1 MNYENEHIANTYQR
15 LPINVLNGNGAI
27 LHDINGKRY
36 IDMMGGYGVA
46 ILGYGNSKIKEA
58 VCRQFDTI
66 PIAHASEYTASRE
79 EFVKNLT
86 GIVPAG
92 LDKFYLGNTGAE
104 AIEAAIKT
112 VIKSS
117 KKHKI
122 VAMTNSYHGKTAGAL
137 SITYSEKY
145 RQSFGDILM
154 KNVEF
159 IRYNNMEDLE
169 KIERDDEI
177 SAVFFE
183 PVQGEGGIN
192 IPDRDYVKEL
202 RQITEN
208 NGIILVAD
216 EIQSGLGRTGK
227 MWAHE
232 HFGIKP
238 DIITIGKGIGG
249 GLPLSIAAGKPEF
262 MDNLAKGEQ
271 SSTTGG
277 NPLSMAAGS
286 AVIEQLS
293 QSLIDDVARKG
304 ELFRKALSESLDD
317 SKIVKEIRGLGL
329 MDAIELKVKFLPIL
343 MDIINRGVLP
353 LYSGINIL
361 RMLPPY
367 VITDSEIEEAANIMS
382 EGIKSYSKEVVRSTT
397 PSSRRG
403 LVP

>member
-46 ILGYGNSKIKEA
+46 ILGYGNTLIKEA

-66 PIAHASEYTASRE
+66 SIAHASEYTASRE
-79 EFVKNLT
+79 EFVKDLT
-86 GIVPAG
+86 GIVPRG
-92 LDKFYLGNTGAE
+92 LDKFYLGNIGAE

-112 VIKSS
+112 VMKSS
-117 KKHKI
+117 RKHKI
-122 VAMTNSYHGKTAGAL
+122 IAMTNSYHGKTAGAL
-137 SITYSEKY
+137 SITHSEKY
-145 RQSFGDILM
+145 RQAFSDLLM

-159 IRYNNMEDLE
+159 IQYNNMEDLE
-169 KIERDDEI
+169 KLRKEEDIA
-177 SAVFFE
+177 AVFFE

-192 IPDRDYVKEL
+192 IPDREYVREL

-249 GLPLSIAAGKPEF
+249 GLPLSITAGKPEF
-262 MDNLAKGEQ
+262 MDNLSKGEQ

-277 NPLSMAAGS
+277 NPLAMAAGS
-286 AVIEQLS
+286 AVIGQLT
-293 QSLIDDVARKG
+293 QSMIENVARKG
-304 ELFRKALSESLDD
+304 EIFRSALSEGLED
-317 SKIVKEIRGLGL
+317 SKIVREIRGLGL

-343 MDIINRGVLP
+343 MSIINKGVLP
-353 LYSGINIL
+353 LYSGMNIL

-367 VITDSEIEEAANIMS
+367 VITDSEISEAAGIMS
-382 EGIKSYSKEVVRSTT
+382 DGIKSFGKEVAK
-397 PSSRRG
+397 
-403 LVP
+403 

>member
-1 MNYENEHIANTYQR
+1 MNYENDHIANTYQR
-15 LPINVLNGNGAI
+15 LPVNILNGSGAI

-46 ILGYGNSKIKEA
+46 ILGYGNMPVKEA
-58 VCRQFDTI
+58 VCKQFDTI
-66 PIAHASEYTASRE
+66 SIAHASEYTPARE
-79 EFVKNLT
+79 EFIKDLT
-86 GIVPAG
+86 GIVPSG

-104 AIEAAIKT
+104 AVEAAIKT

-117 KKHKI
+117 RKHKI
-122 VAMTNSYHGKTAGAL
+122 IAMTSSYHGKTAGAL

-145 RQSFGDILM
+145 RKAFEPLLM

-159 IRYNNMEDLE
+159 IGYNSMDDLE
-169 KIERDDEI
+169 KLEKDPDIA
-177 SAVFFE
+177 AVFFE

-192 IPDRDYVKEL
+192 IPSKEYVQEL
-202 RQITEN
+202 RGVTEK

-232 HFGIKP
+232 HFNIKP

-249 GLPLSIAAGKPEF
+249 GMPLSVTAGKAEF
-262 MDNLAKGEQ
+262 MDNLSKGEQ

-277 NPLSMAAGS
+277 NPLAMAAGS
-286 AVIEQLS
+286 AVIKQLDS
-293 QSLIDDVARKG
+293 AMIENVARKG
-304 ELFRKALSESLDD
+304 EIFRDKLRSGLVDAR
-317 SKIVKEIRGLGL
+317 IVKEIRGLGL
-329 MDAIELKVKFLPIL
+329 MDAIELRIKFLPVL
-343 MDIINRGVLP
+343 MELINRGVLP

-367 VITDSEIEEAANIMS
+367 VISDEELKEAASIMS
-382 EGIKSYSKEVVRSTT
+382 EVILSAGKEV
-397 PSSRRG
+397 PS
-403 LVP
+403 

>member
-1 MNYENEHIANTYQR
+1 MNYENDHIANTYQR
-15 LPINVLNGNGAI
+15 LPVNILNGSGAI

-46 ILGYGNSKIKEA
+46 ILGYGNMPVKEA
-58 VCRQFDTI
+58 VCKQFDTI
-66 PIAHASEYTASRE
+66 SIAHASEYTPARE
-79 EFVKNLT
+79 EFIKDLT
-86 GIVPAG
+86 GIVPSG

-104 AIEAAIKT
+104 AVEAAIKT

-117 KKHKI
+117 RKHKI
-122 VAMTNSYHGKTAGAL
+122 IAMTNSYHGKTAGAL

-145 RQSFGDILM
+145 RKAFEPLLM

-159 IRYNNMEDLE
+159 IEYNSMDGLE
-169 KIERDDEI
+169 KLEKDDDI
-177 SAVFFE
+177 AGVFFE

-192 IPDRDYVKEL
+192 IPSKEYIKEL
-202 RQITEN
+202 RSITEK

-232 HFGIKP
+232 HFNIKP

-249 GLPLSIAAGKPEF
+249 GMPLSVTAGKAEF
-262 MDNLAKGEQ
+262 MDNLSKGEQ

-277 NPLSMAAGS
+277 NPLAMAAGS
-286 AVIEQLS
+286 AVIKQLDS
-293 QSLIDDVARKG
+293 AMIENVARKG
-304 ELFRKALSESLDD
+304 ALFRSELKSALGDAR
-317 SKIVKEIRGLGL
+317 IVREIRGMGL
-329 MDAIELKVKFLPIL
+329 MDAIELRIKFLPVL
-343 MDIINRGVLP
+343 MELINRGVLP

-367 VITDSEIEEAANIMS
+367 VISDQELKEAASIMS
-382 EGIKSYSKEVVRSTT
+382 DVIISAGKEVTS
-397 PSSRRG
+397 
-403 LVP
+403 

>member
-15 LPINVLNGNGAI
+15 LPVNVLNGNGAI

-46 ILGYGNSKIKEA
+46 ILGYGNKKIKEA

-66 PIAHASEYTASRE
+66 PIAHASEYTAARE
-79 EFVKNLT
+79 EFIKNLT

-104 AIEAAIKT
+104 AIEAAIKV

-117 KKHKI
+117 KNHKI
-122 VAMTNSYHGKTAGAL
+122 IAMTNSYHGKTAGAL

-145 RQSFGDILM
+145 RQSFGDLLI

-159 IRYNNMEDLE
+159 IRYNNMEDLD
-169 KIERDDEI
+169 KIRKDNDI

-192 IPDRDYVKEL
+192 IPDRDYVREL
-202 RQITEN
+202 RQITEEK
-208 NGIILVAD
+208 GIILVAD

-249 GLPLSIAAGKPEF
+249 GIPLSVTAGKPEF

-277 NPLSMAAGS
+277 NPIAMSSGS
-286 AVIEQLS
+286 AVIEQLTDD
-293 QSLIDDVARKG
+293 LINEVAVKG
-304 ELFRKALSESLDD
+304 ELFRNTLKEYLAD
-317 SKIVKEIRGLGL
+317 SRIVKEIRGLGL
-329 MDAIELKVKFLPIL
+329 MDAIELRVKFLPVF

-367 VITDSEIEEAANIMS
+367 VISDAEITEAAKIMS
-382 EGIKSYSKEVVRSTT
+382 EGIKSYNKEVA
-397 PSSRRG
+397 P
-403 LVP
+403 

>member
-1 MNYENEHIANTYQR
+1 MNYENEYIANTYQR
-15 LPINVLNGNGAI
+15 LPINVLNGDGAI
-27 LHDINGKRY
+27 IHDINGKRY
-36 IDMMGGYGVA
+36 IDLMGGYGVA
-46 ILGYGNSKIKEA
+46 ILGYGNKKIKES
-58 VCRQFDTI
+58 VCKQFDTI
-66 PIAHASEYTASRE
+66 SIAHASEYTEARE
-79 EFVKNLT
+79 EFVKGLS
-86 GIVPAG
+86 GIVPSG
-92 LDKFYLGNTGAE
+92 LNKFYLGNTGAE
-104 AIEAAIKT
+104 VIEAAIKT

-145 RQSFGDILM
+145 RQNFKDILI

-159 IRYNNMEDLE
+159 IRYNNMEDLD
-169 KIERDDEI
+169 KIRKDDDI
-177 SAVFFE
+177 SSVFFE

-192 IPDRDYVKEL
+192 IPDPDYVKEL
-202 RQITEN
+202 RKITEEN
-208 NGIILVAD
+208 NIILVAD

-277 NPLSMAAGS
+277 NPLAMAAGS
-286 AVIEQLS
+286 AVISQLTEP
-293 QSLIDDVARKG
+293 LINDVARKG
-304 ELFRKALSESLDD
+304 KIFRDELGKLLVD
-317 SKIVKEIRGLGL
+317 SRTVKEIRGLGL
-329 MDAIELKVKFLPIL
+329 MDAIELKIRFLPVF
-343 MDIINRGVLP
+343 MEIINRGVLP

-367 VITDSEIEEAANIMS
+367 VISDSELKEAAGIIS
-382 EGIKSYSKEVVRSTT
+382 DVILSCKGGIK
-397 PSSRRG
+397 
-403 LVP
+403 

>member
-1 MNYENEHIANTYQR
+1 MNYENDHIANTYQR
-15 LPINVLNGNGAI
+15 LPVNILNGSGAI

-46 ILGYGNSKIKEA
+46 ILGYGNMPVKEA
-58 VCRQFDTI
+58 VCKQFDTI
-66 PIAHASEYTASRE
+66 SIAHASEYTPARE
-79 EFVKNLT
+79 EFIKDLT
-86 GIVPAG
+86 GIVPSG

-104 AIEAAIKT
+104 AVEAAIKT

-117 KKHKI
+117 RKHKI
-122 VAMTNSYHGKTAGAL
+122 IAMTNSYHGKTAGAL

-145 RQSFGDILM
+145 RKAFEPLLM

-159 IRYNNMEDLE
+159 IEYNSMDGLE
-169 KIERDDEI
+169 KLEKDDDI
-177 SAVFFE
+177 AGVFFE

-192 IPDRDYVKEL
+192 IPSKEYIKEL
-202 RQITEN
+202 RSITEK

-232 HFGIKP
+232 HFNIKP

-249 GLPLSIAAGKPEF
+249 GMPLSVTAGKAEF
-262 MDNLAKGEQ
+262 MDNLSKGEQ

-277 NPLSMAAGS
+277 NPLAMAAGS
-286 AVIEQLS
+286 AVIKQLDS
-293 QSLIDDVARKG
+293 AMIENVARKG
-304 ELFRKALSESLDD
+304 ALFRSELKSALGDAR
-317 SKIVKEIRGLGL
+317 IVREIRGLGL
-329 MDAIELKVKFLPIL
+329 MDAIELRIKFLPVL
-343 MDIINRGVLP
+343 MELINRGVLP

-367 VITDSEIEEAANIMS
+367 VISDQELKEAVSIMS
-382 EGIKSYSKEVVRSTT
+382 DVIISAGKEVTS
-397 PSSRRG
+397 
-403 LVP
+403 

>member
-15 LPINVLNGNGAI
+15 LPVNVLNGNGAI

-46 ILGYGNSKIKEA
+46 ILGYGNKKIKEA

-66 PIAHASEYTASRE
+66 PMAHASEYTAARE
-79 EFVKNLT
+79 EFIKNLT

-104 AIEAAIKT
+104 AIEAAIKV

-117 KKHKI
+117 KNHKI
-122 VAMTNSYHGKTAGAL
+122 IAMTNSYHGKTAGAL

-145 RQSFGDILM
+145 RQSFGDLLI

-159 IRYNNMEDLE
+159 IRYNNMEDLD
-169 KIERDDEI
+169 KIRKDNDI

-192 IPDRDYVKEL
+192 IPDRDYVREL
-202 RQITEN
+202 RQITEEK
-208 NGIILVAD
+208 GIILVAD

-249 GLPLSIAAGKPEF
+249 GIPLSVTAGKPEF

-277 NPLSMAAGS
+277 NPIAMASGS
-286 AVIEQLS
+286 AVIEQLTDD
-293 QSLIDDVARKG
+293 LINEVAVKG
-304 ELFRKALSESLDD
+304 ELFRNTLKEYLAD
-317 SKIVKEIRGLGL
+317 SRIVKEIRGLGL
-329 MDAIELKVKFLPIL
+329 MDAIELRVKFLPVF

-367 VITDSEIEEAANIMS
+367 VISDAEITEAAKIMS
-382 EGIKSYSKEVVRSTT
+382 EGIKSYNKEVA
-397 PSSRRG
+397 P
-403 LVP
+403 

>member
-15 LPINVLNGNGAI
+15 LPVNVLNGNGAI

-46 ILGYGNSKIKEA
+46 ILGYGNKKIKEA

-66 PIAHASEYTASRE
+66 PIAHASEYTAARE
-79 EFVKNLT
+79 EFIKNLT

-104 AIEAAIKT
+104 AIEAAIKV

-117 KKHKI
+117 KNHKI
-122 VAMTNSYHGKTAGAL
+122 IAMTNSYHGKTAGAL

-145 RQSFGDILM
+145 RQSFGDLLI

-159 IRYNNMEDLE
+159 IRYNNMEDLD
-169 KIERDDEI
+169 KIRKDNDI

-192 IPDRDYVKEL
+192 IPDRDYVREL
-202 RQITEN
+202 RQITEDK
-208 NGIILVAD
+208 GIILVAD

-249 GLPLSIAAGKPEF
+249 GVPLSVTAGKPEF
-262 MDNLAKGEQ
+262 MDKLAKGEQ

-277 NPLSMAAGS
+277 NPIAMASGS
-286 AVIEQLS
+286 AVIEQLTDN
-293 QSLIDDVARKG
+293 LINEVAGKG
-304 ELFRKALSESLDD
+304 ELFRNTLKEYLVD
-317 SKIVKEIRGLGL
+317 SRIVKEIRGLGL
-329 MDAIELKVKFLPIL
+329 MDAIELSVKFLPVF

-367 VITDSEIEEAANIMS
+367 VISDAEITEAAKIMS
-382 EGIKSYSKEVVRSTT
+382 EGIKSYNKEVA
-397 PSSRRG
+397 P
-403 LVP
+403 

>member
-1 MNYENEHIANTYQR
+1 MNYENDHIANTYQR
-15 LPINVLNGNGAI
+15 LPVNILNGSGAI

-46 ILGYGNSKIKEA
+46 ILGYGNMPVKEA
-58 VCRQFDTI
+58 VCKQFDTI
-66 PIAHASEYTASRE
+66 SIAHASEYTPARE
-79 EFVKNLT
+79 EFIKDLT
-86 GIVPAG
+86 GIVPSG

-104 AIEAAIKT
+104 AVEAAIKT

-117 KKHKI
+117 RKHKI
-122 VAMTNSYHGKTAGAL
+122 IAMTNSYHGKTAGAL

-145 RQSFGDILM
+145 RKAFEPLLM

-159 IRYNNMEDLE
+159 IEYNSMDGLE
-169 KIERDDEI
+169 KLEKDDDI
-177 SAVFFE
+177 AGVFFE

-192 IPDRDYVKEL
+192 IPSKEYIKEL
-202 RQITEN
+202 RSITEK

-232 HFGIKP
+232 HFNIKP

-249 GLPLSIAAGKPEF
+249 GMPLSVTAGKAEF
-262 MDNLAKGEQ
+262 MDNLSKGEQ

-277 NPLSMAAGS
+277 NPLAMAAGS
-286 AVIEQLS
+286 AVIKQLDS
-293 QSLIDDVARKG
+293 AMIENVARKG
-304 ELFRKALSESLDD
+304 ALFRSELKSALGDAR
-317 SKIVKEIRGLGL
+317 IVREIRGLGL
-329 MDAIELKVKFLPIL
+329 MDAIELRIKFLPVL
-343 MDIINRGVLP
+343 MELINRGILP

-367 VITDSEIEEAANIMS
+367 VISDQELKEAVSIMS
-382 EGIKSYSKEVVRSTT
+382 DVIISAGKEVTS
-397 PSSRRG
+397 
-403 LVP
+403 